1 MTIGVWISWGVDS
14 AIAAYLLQQQWHKV
28 VWIFM
33 LNYLDENDQNCT
45 TKKDL
50 DSFYAVCN
58 FLNIPYEVL
67 DFRKEYEEKI
77 LHIIYD
83 GYLRG
88 ITPNPDVLCNTEVKF
103 KLFLNEVLAMGYDAI
118 ATGHYA
124 KIIKTQNDNSSDLIN
139 EGCEYQLWR
148 ANDLSKD
155 QSYFLSGLDQFQL
168 SHTLFPL
175 GDMYKSEVRE
185 LARKIGLPNADRKDS
200 QWLCFVWN
208 VAMSDFLSRKI
219 WEKKGDI
226 LLQGG
231 TKVWTH
237 LGAYRY
243 TIGQRKW
250 IGLHFQC
257 YVCAIDIINNTI
269 TVTTDENN
277 DELYRN
283 LFNLQPVHRISKK
296 LKTPLSCYVKCRYR
310 QEPQACV
317 LCYEKWN
324 YVLKTNDPQ
333 KWVPNGQIAVF
344 YSSDSS
350 EAMVI
355 GSAEICS

>member
-33 LNYLDENDQNCT
+33 LNYLDEDDEQCS

-50 DSFYAVCN
+50 DSFYSVCE
-58 FLNIPYEVL
+58 FLKIPYEVL

-77 LHIIYD
+77 LRIIYD
-83 GYLRG
+83 GYLSG

-124 KIIKTQNDNSSDLIN
+124 KIIKNNHDKDN
-139 EGCEYQLWR
+139 EYQLWR
-148 ANDLSKD
+148 AKDLTKD
-155 QSYFLSGLDQFQL
+155 QSYFLAGLNQFQL
-168 SHTLFPL
+168 SHSLFPL
-175 GDMYKSEVRE
+175 GDMYKTQVRE

-208 VAMSDFLSRKI
+208 INMSEFLSRKI

-226 LLQGG
+226 LLQDG

-237 LGAYRY
+237 LWAYRY

-250 IGLHFQC
+250 IWLHFQG
-257 YVCAIDIINNTI
+257 YVCAIDIIKNTI
-269 TVTTDENN
+269 TITKDENS
-277 DELYRN
+277 DN
-283 LFNLQPVHRISKK
+283 LFRDTFKLHPIHRISKEYE
-296 LKTPLSCYVKCRYR
+296 LPLLWYVKCRYR
-310 QEPQACV
+310 QEPQSCE
-317 LCYEKWN
+317 LLYENWN
-324 YVLKTNDPQ
+324 YILKTHLPQ
-333 KWVPNGQIAVF
+333 KWVPNGQIAVL
-344 YSSDSS
+344 YSSDWMD
-350 EAMVI
+350 AMVI
-355 GSAEICS
+355 GSAEICG